1 MFEGGSV
8 DKIELLISEA
18 FGDGAVTEVLR
29 PSAIVPEDA
38 ARNVLLEMA
47 MRDVQLGGEWSADP
61 ATWRR
66 YDKPWDGPNRTQGTA
81 QLLGSI
87 QVAYGTPTRYEITIF
102 RVSVTREGD
111 EQGVTVE
118 SLCNEA
124 LGFGGLT
131 LDNCP
136 RADLK
141 APPKPFRHNDVKVQ
155 PDPKVQ
161 IDVNVPSASPE
172 DAS

>member
-1 MFEGGSV
+1 V

-38 ARNVLLEMA
+38 TRNILVEMA

-81 QLLGSI
+81 ELLGSI

-102 RVSVTREGD
+102 RVSVTRKGD
-111 EQGVTVE
+111 EQGVTVQ
-118 SLCNEA
+118 SLCDEA

-131 LDNCP
+131 LESCP

-141 APPKPFRHNDVKVQ
+141 PPPKPFRLTDSGA
-155 PDPKVQ
+155 DPVHQ
-161 IDVNVPSASPE
+161 AQDATEGEPGPE
-172 DAS
+172 A

>member
-1 MFEGGSV
+1 M
-8 DKIELLISEA
+8 ELLISEA

-29 PSAIVPEDA
+29 PSAIVPEEA
-38 ARNVLLEMA
+38 TRNILVEMA

-66 YDKPWDGPNRTQGTA
+66 YDKAWDGPNRTQGTA
-81 QLLGSI
+81 ELLGSI

-102 RVSVTREGD
+102 RVSVTRVGD
-111 EQGVTVE
+111 EKGVTVQ
-118 SLCNEA
+118 SLCDEA

-131 LDNCP
+131 LENCP

-141 APPKPFRHNDVKVQ
+141 PPPKPFRLTSSEADPLQQISELNEGDAA
-155 PDPKVQ
+155 PD
-161 IDVNVPSASPE
+161 AT
-172 DAS
+172 

>member
-1 MFEGGSV
+1 M

-38 ARNVLLEMA
+38 TRNILVEMA

-81 QLLGSI
+81 ELLGSI

-102 RVSVTREGD
+102 RVSVTRVGD
-111 EQGVTVE
+111 EQGVTVQ
-118 SLCNEA
+118 SLCDEA

-131 LDNCP
+131 LESCP
-136 RADLK
+136 RADLRP
-141 APPKPFRHNDVKVQ
+141 PPKPFRLTDSGT
-155 PDPKVQ
+155 DPQ
-161 IDVNVPSASPE
+161 HETGGAEEGLSP

>member
-1 MFEGGSV
+1 V

-38 ARNVLLEMA
+38 TRNILVEMA

-81 QLLGSI
+81 ELLGSI

-102 RVSVTREGD
+102 RVSVTRVGD
-111 EQGVTVE
+111 EKGVTVQ
-118 SLCNEA
+118 SLCDEA

-131 LDNCP
+131 LESCP

-141 APPKPFRHNDVKVQ
+141 PPPKPFRLT
-155 PDPKVQ
+155 DPGA
-161 IDVNVPSASPE
+161 DPE
-172 DAS
+172 ARQETEEIGSGPDAS

>member
-1 MFEGGSV
+1 M

-29 PSAIVPEDA
+29 PSAIVPEEA
-38 ARNVLLEMA
+38 TRNILVEMA

-81 QLLGSI
+81 ELLGSI

-102 RVSVTREGD
+102 RVSVTRVGD
-111 EQGVTVE
+111 EKGVTVQ
-118 SLCNEA
+118 SLCDEA

-131 LDNCP
+131 LENCP

-141 APPKPFRHNDVKVQ
+141 PPPKPFRLTDSES
-155 PDPKVQ
+155 DPLQQ
-161 IDVNVPSASPE
+161 IAEINEGDSGT

>member
-1 MFEGGSV
+1 V
-8 DKIELLISEA
+8 DKIELLVSEA
-18 FGDGAVTEVLR
+18 FGDGAVTEVIR

-38 ARNVLLEMA
+38 ARNILVEMA
-47 MRDVQLGGEWSADP
+47 MRDVRLGGEWWADP

-66 YDKPWDGPNRTQGTA
+66 YDKPWDGPDRGEGTS

-102 RVSVTREGD
+102 RVSVTRAGEAH
-111 EQGVTVE
+111 GVTVQ
-118 SLCNEA
+118 SLCDEA
-124 LGFGGLT
+124 LSFGGLT
-131 LDNCP
+131 LDSCP

-141 APPKPFRHNDVKVQ
+141 PAPKPFRLTDQ
-155 PDPKVQ
+155 DPAAPAEA
-161 IDVNVPSASPE
+161 D